1 MMENKNNILLGK
13 TPVIST
19 FAPVAHSFAANEKG
33 TKEMLTDGATGDATN
48 WYGGEWAH
56 FYRGVGRRIT
66 FDLGGEY
73 AVNGFEAGFIQGRE
87 AGIYC
92 PEEVR
97 LLLSGDGETFFLAAR
112 IKAPYPASFAKT
124 VRAPYKAAFG
134 TPVRA
139 RYAAVEFEVEVN
151 SFCDEIRLFECADA
165 AEAAPCE
172 SLEPYSGLTDA
183 NAYAPRESLG
193 GVYDMPLMYFGY
205 CPENERIAKPRRE
218 DLLPY
223 VAYLGRGGEILDT
236 MFDSMLFIILQ
247 GRCPSGGCLSP
258 HGEPSVYSDWE
269 YITDVLFEKDVCL
282 HALDEAVAE
291 TKKALS
297 LPEDYRFTVYLNA
310 PTPKPSFAPF
320 GDINGDGI
328 EEKLLDDGDCVR
340 AYGAYIDSVTRRFA
354 ASGLRNIKIGGWFWT
369 NEHLSRALRD
379 SEADFAA
386 ACVKAVHD
394 RGYKCLMIPYFCA
407 GGVEKAQKAGFDC
420 VTMQPNLS
428 FNETLQRDPAGA
440 LCDFT
445 AFCKKFG
452 FGAELEIHHAAANSN
467 DADQAKKYRKL
478 FIEYLKAFVENGMM
492 TGTVHTYY
500 QAAGPGVFAACAR
513 SDDDGLRG
521 IYDMLHEFI
530 KGSLS
535 FDAAPAEE
543 EPAGEGPAAQEEP
556 AQEEAHEEPAEEVTT
571 EPEKEVPAEAAEEI
585 TAGTQDETPEEVPA
599 IPEEEV
605 PAIPEEEAAAETEE
619 ETVQETPEAE
629 TEEAHEEPA
638 EEITTEPEKEV
649 PAEPAEDITAETQY
663 ETPEEVP
670 AIPEEEAAAET
681 EEETVQET
689 PEAETEEAHEEPAE
703 EIPAKHEEEVP
714 AEPAEE
720 ITAETQYETPE
731 AEAQATAEAEKGM
744 PRPAERSGA
753 QPPEAG
759 TLRAEKLRIGAALA
773 AAAAAALALAGALG
787 RKKKRT

>member
-1 MMENKNNILLGK
+1 MMEKKNNILLGK
-13 TPVIST
+13 TPVIT
-19 FAPVAHSFAANEKG
+19 AFAPTEHSFAANEKG
-33 TKEMLTDGATGDATN
+33 GKEMLTDGKTGDPAD

-56 FYRGVGRRIT
+56 FYRGVGRRVA

-73 AVNGFEAGFIQGRE
+73 AVTGFDAGFIQGRE

-92 PEEVR
+92 PEETR
-97 LLLSGDGETFFLAAR
+97 LLLSEDGENYFLAAR
-112 IKAPYPASFAKT
+112 VKAPYPASFPKVT
-124 VRAPYKAAFG
+124 RAPYEARFEV
-134 TPVRA
+134 PLRA
-139 RYAAVEFEVEVN
+139 RFAAVEFEAEVN
-151 SFCDEIRLFECADA
+151 SFCDEIRLFA
-165 AEAAPCE
+165 AESAEGASPCDI
-172 SLEPYSGLTDA
+172 LEPYAGIRDA
-183 NAYAPRESLG
+183 NAYAPRDSLG

-205 CPENERIAKPRRE
+205 WPENERVAKPRRE

-236 MFDSMLFIILQ
+236 MFDSMLFTILQ

-258 HGEPSVYSDWE
+258 HGGPGKLSDWE
-269 YITDVLFEKDVCL
+269 YITDVLFEDGVCL

-291 TKKALS
+291 AKKAIS

-310 PTPKPSFAPF
+310 PTPKVSFEPF

-379 SEADFAA
+379 SEPDFAA

-407 GGVEKAQKAGFDC
+407 GGVEKAQKTGFDC

-452 FGAELEIHHAAANSN
+452 FGAELEIHHAAADES
-467 DADQAKKYRKL
+467 DRERAEKYRGL
-478 FIEYLKAFVENGMM
+478 FVEYLKAFVKNGMM

-513 SDDDGLRG
+513 SKNEDLRG

-530 KGSLS
+530 KGTLS
-535 FDAAPAEE
+535 FEKAPE
-543 EPAGEGPAAQEEP
+543 EPTEES
-556 AQEEAHEEPAEEVTT
+556 
-571 EPEKEVPAEAAEEI
+571 
-585 TAGTQDETPEEVPA
+585 PEEL
-599 IPEEEV
+599 PE
-605 PAIPEEEAAAETEE
+605 APE
-619 ETVQETPEAE
+619 ETPEAE
-629 TEEAHEEPA
+629 T
-638 EEITTEPEKEV
+638 
-649 PAEPAEDITAETQY
+649 Q
-663 ETPEEVP
+663 TPEETQAP
-670 AIPEEEAAAET
+670 KATPEAPEETQTPE
-681 EEETVQET
+681 ET
-689 PEAETEEAHEEPAE
+689 PEAPEETPTPE
-703 EIPAKHEEEVP
+703 
-714 AEPAEE
+714 
-720 ITAETQYETPE
+720 ETPE
-731 AEAQATAEAEKGM
+731 AAPVRKIAPHIRRAPRNTGGTARKKK
-744 PRPAERSGA
+744 
-753 QPPEAG
+753 
-759 TLRAEKLRIGAALA
+759 RAAAYEGIKLGAALA
-773 AAAAAALALAGALG
+773 AAAAAAVAIASVFG
-787 RKKKRT
+787 KKKK

>member
-13 TPVIST
+13 TPQIST

-73 AVNGFEAGFIQGRE
+73 AINGFDAGFIQGRE

-112 IKAPYPASFAKT
+112 VKAPYPASFAKT
-124 VRAPYKAAFG
+124 VRAPYKAALE

-151 SFCDEIRLFECADA
+151 SFCDEIRLFACEDA
-165 AEAAPCE
+165 AEASPCE

-205 CPENERIAKPRRE
+205 CPENERNAKPRRE

-236 MFDSMLFIILQ
+236 MFDSMLFVILQ
-247 GRCPSGGCLSP
+247 GRCPSGASLSP
-258 HGEPSVYSDWE
+258 HGGPSVYSDWE

-297 LPEDYRFTVYLNA
+297 LPDDLRFTVYLNA

-340 AYGAYIDSVTRRFA
+340 AYGEYIDGVTRRFA
-354 ASGLRNIKIGGWFWT
+354 ASGLRNLKIGGWFWT

-407 GGVEKAQKAGFDC
+407 GGVEKAQKTGFDC
-420 VTMQPNLS
+420 VTAQPNLS

-445 AFCKKFG
+445 AFCRKFG
-452 FGAELEIHHAAANSN
+452 FGAELEIHHSAANGD
-467 DADQAKKYRKL
+467 DAELARKYRVL
-478 FIEYLKAFVENGMM
+478 FMDYLKAFAENGMM

-513 SDDDGLRG
+513 SEDDELRG
-521 IYDMLHEFI
+521 IYDMLHAFI

-535 FDAAPAEE
+535 FHAAAPEETTAEPAETAEE
-543 EPAGEGPAAQEEP
+543 AT
-556 AQEEAHEEPAEEVTT
+556 EPAEEAPAETPEETT
-571 EPEKEVPAEAAEEI
+571 EPAEETAQETRETEPEGIADEAPEETPAEAAEEI
-585 TAGTQDETPEEVPA
+585 TDEAAEGTENETPHPAEKSGTQPPA
-599 IPEEEV
+599 
-605 PAIPEEEAAAETEE
+605 A
-619 ETVQETPEAE
+619 
-629 TEEAHEEPA
+629 
-638 EEITTEPEKEV
+638 
-649 PAEPAEDITAETQY
+649 
-663 ETPEEVP
+663 
-670 AIPEEEAAAET
+670 
-681 EEETVQET
+681 
-689 PEAETEEAHEEPAE
+689 
-703 EIPAKHEEEVP
+703 
-714 AEPAEE
+714 
-720 ITAETQYETPE
+720 
-731 AEAQATAEAEKGM
+731 
-744 PRPAERSGA
+744 R
-753 QPPEAG
+753 
-759 TLRAEKLRIGAALA
+759 TLNAEKLRIGAALA

-787 RKKKRT
+787 RKKKRP

>member
-1 MMENKNNILLGK
+1 MMENNNNILLGK

-394 RGYKCLMIPYFCA
+394 RGYKCLMIPCFCA

-452 FGAELEIHHAAANSN
+452 FGAELEIHHAAANLN

-543 EPAGEGPAAQEEP
+543 EPAGEGPDAQEEP
-556 AQEEAHEEPAEEVTT
+556 AQEEAPEAEPEEAHEEAAEEEAHEEAAEEVTT
-571 EPEKEVPAEAAEEI
+571 EPEKEVPAEAEEEI
-585 TAGTQDETPEEVPA
+585 TAGTQD
-599 IPEEEV
+599 
-605 PAIPEEEAAAETEE
+605 
-619 ETVQETPEAE
+619 
-629 TEEAHEEPA
+629 
-638 EEITTEPEKEV
+638 
-649 PAEPAEDITAETQY
+649 

-689 PEAETEEAHEEPAE
+689 QKAEP
-703 EIPAKHEEEVP
+703 EEVP

-773 AAAAAALALAGALG
+773 VAAAAALALAGALG
-787 RKKKRT
+787 RKKKRP